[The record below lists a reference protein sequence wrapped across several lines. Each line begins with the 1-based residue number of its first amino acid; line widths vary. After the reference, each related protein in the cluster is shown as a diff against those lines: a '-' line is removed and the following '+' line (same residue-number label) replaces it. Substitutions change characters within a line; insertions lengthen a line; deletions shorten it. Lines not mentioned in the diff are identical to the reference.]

1 MTELF
6 VGIVQS
12 LGNNI
17 LACSVE
23 NVIRKYVLFAPCLVK
38 AKNSKILHCDN
49 Y

>member
-1 MTELF
+1 MTQLF
-6 VGIVQS
+6 VRIVQS
-12 LGNNI
+12 LRNYI

-23 NVIRKYVLFAPCLVK
+23 YVICKYMLFAPCLVK